1 MYLVGTLASSLRV
14 SLSAN
19 VLAAWCLQDK
29 LAKQQLADDVA
40 EHQGKLSDLD
50 SQAEAAEQRILSL
63 KKTVLQN
70 DIMIKRLIR
79 MSVGAN

>member
-1 MYLVGTLASSLRV
+1 MGPLLSLRF

-19 VLAAWCLQDK
+19 MLAVWCLQDK

-70 DIMIKRLIR
+70 DIMIKKLIR

>member
-1 MYLVGTLASSLRV
+1 MLAV
-14 SLSAN
+14 
-19 VLAAWCLQDK
+19 WCLQDK

-70 DIMIKRLIR
+70 DIMIKKLIR